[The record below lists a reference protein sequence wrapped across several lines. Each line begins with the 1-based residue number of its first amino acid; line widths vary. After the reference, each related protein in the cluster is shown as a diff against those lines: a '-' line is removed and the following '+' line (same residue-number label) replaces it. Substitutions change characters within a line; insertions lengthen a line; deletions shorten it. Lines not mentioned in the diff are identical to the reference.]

1 MKHHRNELHRYGHKC
16 YDLDC
21 HIDPSKL
28 LRGVKVFSFVTGR
41 FRLKGQMW
49 PKRQNV
55 LFAACRAKRHFV
67 LVGLAYVAFAYSHRV
82 VVGSVDGTVVG
93 CWSAVFMAA
102 GGLFFL
108 VG

>member
-1 MKHHRNELHRYGHKC
+1 MC
-16 YDLDC
+16 YNRRDD
-21 HIDPSKL
+21 KL
-28 LRGVKVFSFVTGR
+28 YPQHALGVFVVLTGLNDR
-41 FRLKGQMW
+41 MCC
-49 PKRQNV
+49 
-55 LFAACRAKRHFV
+55 FAACQAKRHFV

-93 CWSAVFMAA
+93 CWSAVFVAA

>member
-1 MKHHRNELHRYGHKC
+1 MC
-16 YDLDC
+16 C
-21 HIDPSKL
+21 
-28 LRGVKVFSFVTGR
+28 
-41 FRLKGQMW
+41 
-49 PKRQNV
+49 
-55 LFAACRAKRHFV
+55 FAACQAKRHFV

-93 CWSAVFMAA
+93 CWSAVFVAA

>member
-1 MKHHRNELHRYGHKC
+1 MGMLVFISKAPERSLRYESR
-16 YDLDC
+16 
-21 HIDPSKL
+21 SKSPGL
-28 LRGVKVFSFVTGR
+28 LTFLGLVAGLNDR
-41 FRLKGQMW
+41 MCC
-49 PKRQNV
+49 
-55 LFAACRAKRHFV
+55 FAACRAKRHFV